1 MYQDKLSL
9 LNATSP
15 SVDETNVFAQ
25 TKGTLVRRS
34 GKIDTLAYRH
44 RRERNTA
51 LVHDLLGH
59 VPLLPHASDDRYAQL
74 APDGNDVEALFADP
88 LQSGIVCAIPSGT
101 GCSQT
106 PKDDRMNEPPEAL
119 VDAIDAGSSQLGR
132 LSPQVA
138 YYLRNSRA
146 PSTRTL
152 YRWAWNRVLRACR
165 AMNRCPLPMSE
176 ACAAMVIVDSVN
188 DGLAFGSIR
197 IIATVISV
205 AHEIAKQPDPTET
218 EAFRSVIRGIGRA
231 LSHQQDQKVAL
242 TPDEL
247 RLIRDSCAADPNRAR
262 GLRDWALVSF
272 GFAGAFRR
280 SEIVARNTADLE
292 FLAQELRVYIDRSKT
307 DQYGRGAYVA
317 IHPAKD
323 PKVCPIEAMRAWLAI
338 LPGPGPLFRRVSA
351 HNTVSPSRLST
362 FSVTNIVK
370 GFGVVLDLPEDR
382 LGAHSLRAGM
392 ITALMEAGV
401 SNTLT
406 MDHSRH
412 KCDDTLRR
420 YYRPRRSAINYTAM
434 AGL

>member
-15 SVDETNVFAQ
+15 SAENSAI
-25 TKGTLVRRS
+25 VRRS
-34 GKIDTLAYRH
+34 GQTATLAH
-44 RRERNTA
+44 RRRRARNSA
-51 LVHDLLGH
+51 LVRELLGEID
-59 VPLLPHASDDRYAQL
+59 LPADTGEAGYAQT
-74 APDGNDVEALFADP
+74 AAHGIDVVALFADP
-88 LQSGIVCAIPSGT
+88 LPSGIVCDIPSGT

-146 PSTRTL
+146 PSTRAL

-165 AMNRCPLPMSE
+165 AMSRCPLPMTE
-176 ACAAMVIVDSVN
+176 ACAAMVIVDAVN
-188 DGLAFGSIR
+188 DGLVFGSIR

-205 AHEIAKQPDPTET
+205 AHEIAKQPDPTKT

-231 LSHQQDQKVAL
+231 LTHQQDQKVAL

-262 GLRDWALVSF
+262 GTRDWALVSF

-280 SEIVARNTADLE
+280 SEIIARNTADLE

-307 DQYGRGAYVA
+307 DQFGRGAY
-317 IHPAKD
+317 ITIRPAND
-323 PKVCPIEAMRAWLAI
+323 PKVCPIDAMRSWLAI
-338 LPGPGPLFRRVSA
+338 LPGPGPLFRRVTA
-351 HNTVSPSRLST
+351 HNTVNPARLSAY
-362 FSVTNIVK
+362 SVTSIVK
-370 GFGVVLDLPEDR
+370 GFGVVLELPEDR

-401 SNTLT
+401 SNVLT

-420 YYRPRRSAINYTAM
+420 YYRPRRSAVNYTAM